1 MEIIERVKAIIFKPK
16 EEWTIIEAENAP
28 HAKVF
33 FGHLLI
39 LALIPAAAIFFN
51 YWWAWHSAYTDA
63 IDRMSEMYK
72 YMDMD
77 EIYENLKT
85 SMPFNAKWG
94 IIKAVEQLLLIIGG
108 AYIAAA
114 ILNALTNQFGAE
126 KNFDRAFA
134 LVAYSFTPLCVAGVL
149 YIFNP
154 LAWLV
159 PYLGLYGAYLLYL
172 GATPQMKPADNK
184 KTSCFVIAIIV
195 VLGTWLILER
205 AVIPEVK
212 KQIYI
217 AEAKA
222 AYKKA
227 NAGKDVDFKEFERQM
242 EKELRKFK

>member
-1 MEIIERVKAIIFKPK
+1 MEIIERVKSIIMKPK
-16 EEWTIIEAENAP
+16 EEWVIIEAENAP
-28 HAKVF
+28 HSKVF

-51 YWWAWHSAYTDA
+51 YWWTWHSAYTEA
-63 IDRMSEMYK
+63 INRMSEFSD
-72 YMDMD
+72 DMAYIM
-77 EIYENLKT
+77 ERVKEQN
-85 SMPFNAKWG
+85 PFSARWG
-94 IIKAVEQLLLIIGG
+94 IIAAAEQLLLIIGG

-149 YIFNP
+149 YIFNS

-172 GATPQMKPADNK
+172 GAAPQMKPADDK
-184 KTSCFVIAIIV
+184 KTTCFVIAIIV
-195 VLGTWLILER
+195 VLATWFVLER

-227 NAGKDVDFKEFERQM
+227 NAGKDIDFN
-242 EKELRKFK
+242 ELDKQIKRELNKKRY